1 MREAIGVD
9 LYNQCITG
17 KVAKTLNAIKSD
29 ADHVPCVIVS
39 KAISL
44 EVFHCVAEAERCQPL
59 KARDYKDPLVVI
71 YELSESNGN
80 ADGMGL
86 SETRNA
92 GSDE

>member
-1 MREAIGVD
+1 MCKAIGVD
-9 LYNQCITG
+9 LYNQSLTG

-29 ADHVPCVIVS
+29 ADHVPCVITN
-39 KAISL
+39 ATSL
-44 EVFHCVAEAERCQPL
+44 EVFHCMAEEELAQPL

-71 YELSESNGN
+71 YELSRDSRN
-80 ADGMGL
+80 ADGVGL

>member
-1 MREAIGVD
+1 MYKA
-9 LYNQCITG
+9 
-17 KVAKTLNAIKSD
+17 NAM
-29 ADHVPCVIVS
+29 
-39 KAISL
+39 SL
-44 EVFHCVAEAERCQPL
+44 EVFHCTAEPELAQPL

-71 YELSESNGN
+71 YELSGSSRN

>member
-1 MREAIGVD
+1 MRETRSNVM
-9 LYNQCITG
+9 
-17 KVAKTLNAIKSD
+17 
-29 ADHVPCVIVS
+29 
-39 KAISL
+39 SL
-44 EVFHCVAEAERCQPL
+44 EVFHCMAEKELAQPL